1 MKGENT
7 MKNKRYK
14 SKTYTIS
21 DELFHEFT
29 TYCQENSIN
38 RSAIIRSLI
47 SKFLKE
53 NKKEN
58 SEK

>member
-1 MKGENT
+1 MKHQ
-7 MKNKRYK
+7 NKRYQ
-14 SKTYTIS
+14 SKTYTINE
-21 DELFHEFT
+21 ELFNEFT
-29 TYCQENSIN
+29 TYCQENAIN

>member
-21 DELFHEFT
+21 EELFNEFT
-29 TYCQENSIN
+29 EYCKENDIN
-38 RSAIIRSLI
+38 RSSVIRTLI
-47 SKFLKE
+47 AQYLKE
-53 NKKEN
+53 QKK
-58 SEK
+58 

>member
-21 DELFHEFT
+21 EELFNEFT
-29 TYCQENSIN
+29 LYCAENDIN
-38 RSAIIRSLI
+38 RSAVIRSLI
-47 SKFLKE
+47 KKYLKE
-53 NKKEN
+53 QKK
-58 SEK
+58 